1 MSRSPRRA
9 TARMKRRSVPRE
21 RGHVARSVRHIAGQL
36 LLSGPELTRQKRS
49 AGNMPA
55 AAGRMPALLYA
66 PRLKM
71 NRYSS
76 NRIMAPTTDMIQPA
90 M

>member
-1 MSRSPRRA
+1 MLPA
-9 TARMKRRSVPRE
+9 
-21 RGHVARSVRHIAGQL
+21 
-36 LLSGPELTRQKRS
+36 LSGMLPDSFCCQTLDSARHKRS

-55 AAGRMPALLYA
+55 AAGRMPALPYT
-66 PRLKM
+66 PRLKK

-90 M
+90 T

>member
-9 TARMKRRSVPRE
+9 TAGVEALKRSGE
-21 RGHVARSVRHIAGQL
+21 RRHVAGQL
-36 LLSGPELTRQKRS
+36 LLPDPGLTGQKRS

-55 AAGRMPALLYA
+55 AAGRMPALPYA
-66 PRLKM
+66 PRLKR

-90 M
+90 T